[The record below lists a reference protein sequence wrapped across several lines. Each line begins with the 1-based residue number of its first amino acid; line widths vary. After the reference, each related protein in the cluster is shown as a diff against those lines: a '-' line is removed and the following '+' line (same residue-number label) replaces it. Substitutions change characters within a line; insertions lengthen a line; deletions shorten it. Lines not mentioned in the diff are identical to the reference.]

1 MITAVIIGDRQYIAK
16 LQNFAPRLR
25 DQILNSTRRL
35 EFMMVAKV
43 KGKLS
48 GEVLKNR
55 TNHLRGSIHGEV
67 RDLGDKIEGIT
78 GTNVVY
84 ARIHEY
90 GGTINHPGG
99 TAYFF
104 NGSRCVFARNDSL
117 FAQIMKRTKAHKI
130 PIPERSFLRSSLREM
145 RPTIINEYEKAVSK
159 AAQNGS

>member
-1 MITAVIIGDRQYIAK
+1 MITAEIIGDREYIAK

-67 RDLGDKIEGIT
+67 NDLGDKIEGIT

-84 ARIHEY
+84 AHIHEY
-90 GGTINHPGG
+90 GGVTPPHIIEAKNAMALHFFMGGREMFLKRVNHPG
-99 TAYFF
+99 
-104 NGSRCVFARNDSL
+104 S
-117 FAQIMKRTKAHKI
+117 K
-130 PIPERSFLRSSLREM
+130 IPERSFLRSSLREM
-145 RPTIINEYEKAVSK
+145 RPTIINEYEKSVSK
-159 AAQNGS
+159 AAQHGS